1 MDNFLLLKSNLI
13 DYFETLEKELKLSIC
28 IDKIYYDDCDYYK
41 DILQDKIES
50 ILRGYADDELEYNST
65 IVINKS
71 GEKYNNVQ
79 KIIRYLE
86 NLDKLKDK
94 GKINKL
100 IKIFHKAEINKI
112 HDLKNIINE
121 IKEIK
126 L

>member
-1 MDNFLLLKSNLI
+1 MNNFLLLKSNLI

-28 IDKIYYDDCDYYK
+28 IDKIYYDCDYCQNV
-41 DILQDKIES
+41 LQDKIEN
-50 ILRGYADDELEYNST
+50 ILNGYDDDELENNST

-71 GEKYNNVQ
+71 GEKFDNIH

-100 IKIFHKAEINKI
+100 IKIFRKAEINKI
-112 HDLKNIINE
+112 QDLKNIINK
-121 IKEIK
+121 IKEI
-126 L
+126 

>member
-28 IDKIYYDDCDYYK
+28 IDKIYYDCDYCK
-41 DILQDKIES
+41 DILQDKITN
-50 ILRGYADDELEYNST
+50 ILNGYDDDELENNST

-71 GEKYNNVQ
+71 GEKFDNIH

-86 NLDKLKDK
+86 NLEKLKDK

-112 HDLKNIINE
+112 QDLKIIISQ
-121 IKEIK
+121 IKEI
-126 L
+126 